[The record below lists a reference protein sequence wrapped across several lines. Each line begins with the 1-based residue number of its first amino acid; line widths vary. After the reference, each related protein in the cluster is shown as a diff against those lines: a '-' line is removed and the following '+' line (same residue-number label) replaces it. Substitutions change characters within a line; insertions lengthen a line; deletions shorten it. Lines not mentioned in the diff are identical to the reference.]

1 MIRKFVSTLIAIT
14 VASVSVSAFAACS
27 KKTVSLISVVYDEQ
41 AYLDNVSYKDR
52 ADIGEV
58 NIADGVPEI
67 KAELFSDCYN
77 LEMISIPSSVKK
89 IGKQAF
95 ISCDIETVE
104 FRGSLSDWL
113 KIELDFDVDNPLHNG
128 ARLYVWENGAVKR
141 VEGEITVP
149 SDVEK
154 IEYGFVGIKGVDTL
168 VIPSSVK
175 SVGGGSFAYSEIKKI
190 TVISAATHLSDGA
203 FRDAVA
209 LEEVTLPSGTAAI
222 PRYMFAHA
230 YALKKV
236 NLPNSL
242 KTVESFAFCECYSLE
257 ELALP
262 DGTEDIG
269 ERAFTRCV
277 NLRRITLGKGIK
289 KIQNSAFA
297 GCEALTNIYY
307 KGSAEDWSKVAI
319 AGGAIPSYTQV
330 HFNA

>member
-14 VASVSVSAFAACS
+14 VAAVSVSAFAACS

-52 ADIGEV
+52 TDIGEV
-58 NIADGVPEI
+58 KIADGVPEI
-67 KAELFSDCYN
+67 KAELFSRCYN

-95 ISCDIETVE
+95 SNCDIETVE

-113 KIELDFDVDNPLHNG
+113 KIELDAIVSNPLHNG
-128 ARLYVWENGAVKR
+128 ARLYVWENGAIKR
-141 VEGEITVP
+141 VEGDITVP

-154 IEYGFVGIKGVDTL
+154 IEYGFVGIEGVDTL
-168 VIPSSVK
+168 VIPSNVK
-175 SVGGGSFAYSEIKKI
+175 SVGDGSFVFSEIKKI
-190 TVISAATHLSDGA
+190 TVISAATHLSDCA
-203 FRDAVA
+203 FKDAVA

-222 PRYMFAHA
+222 PSNMFFNAQ
-230 YALKKV
+230 ALKKV
-236 NLPNSL
+236 NLPDSL
-242 KTVESFAFCECYSLE
+242 KTVESWAFCDCYSLE

-269 ERAFTRCV
+269 ERAFKGCV
-277 NLRRITLGKGIK
+277 KLRRITLGKGIK

-297 GCEALTNIYY
+297 CCEALTNIYY

-319 AGGAIPSYTQV
+319 ADGTMHSYTTV